1 MKKTYIQPAC
11 DVLRLETEGALL
23 NASKVA
29 VDNEHRSDVILN
41 NRSEGA
47 WNSEYRNRACATSTG
62 AVLASGRGVGA

>member
-23 NASKVA
+23 KASNVT

-47 WNSEYRNRACATSTG
+47 WNSEQWS
-62 AVLASGRGVGA
+62 SMEE

>member
-23 NASKVA
+23 KASNVT

-47 WNSEYRNRACATSTG
+47 WNSELWS
-62 AVLASGRGVGA
+62 SMEE